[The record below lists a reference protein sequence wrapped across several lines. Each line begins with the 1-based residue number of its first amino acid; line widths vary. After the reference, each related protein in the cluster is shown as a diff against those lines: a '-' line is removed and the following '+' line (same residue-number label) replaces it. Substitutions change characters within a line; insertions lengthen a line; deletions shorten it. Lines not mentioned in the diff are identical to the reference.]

1 MKKYRTRTKE
11 NMYGTERAVVSRL
24 MIVHVEAQAKVDYEG
39 EPNVYAIAAPRRRS
53 HYSGFVA
60 VVGPQ
65 RTLRPRDCRRASSA
79 RTLRNENM

>member
-1 MKKYRTRTKE
+1 MEKYRTRTKE
-11 NMYGTERAVVSRL
+11 NMYRTERAVVNL
-24 MIVHVEAQAKVDYEG
+24 MILHVEAHAKVDYEG
-39 EPNVYAIAAPRRRS
+39 EPNVYAIATPRRRS

-60 VVGPQ
+60 VVVPQ